1 MKVIYYIGDSIGSD
15 TVVSKGT
22 INEKDL
28 PLCIRAEEQSII
40 LNNISSVE
48 TVKLNGL
55 GTMLKI
61 KSGDQTIFLAVYRMY
76 FNIGTGFVIINLPA
90 TLKLRKILN
99 KR

>member
-22 INEKDL
+22 INKNDL
-28 PLCIRAEEQSII
+28 PLCIRVEEQSII

-61 KSGDQTIFLAVYRMY
+61 KSGNQTIFLAVYRMY
-76 FNIGTGFVIINLPA
+76 FNIGTGFAVINLPA

-99 KR
+99 NI

>member
-1 MKVIYYIGDSIGSD
+1 MKVIYYIGDSIRSD

-22 INEKDL
+22 INKNDL

-61 KSGDQTIFLAVYRMY
+61 KSGNQTIFLAVYRMY
-76 FNIGTGFVIINLPA
+76 FNIGTGFAVINLPA